1 MKIFSHQSAQVEED
15 KMMEKM
21 SSVDTPLGTLNKL
34 QRKTKDLAT
43 PYVVLSGNKG
53 AMGGGPNSLKK

>member
-1 MKIFSHQSAQVEED
+1 
-15 KMMEKM
+15 MMEKM

-43 PYVVLSGNKG
+43 PYVVLSGNK
-53 AMGGGPNSLKK
+53 ALRVPWVEDPIVLKSRKNLPSAENK